1 MVKRSYLEQ
10 PLDILQHYW
19 GYPGFRP
26 LQEDIIQSV
35 LAGKDTLA
43 LMPTGGGKSICFQ
56 VPTLAREG
64 MCLVVTPL
72 IALMKDQVEQ
82 LKKRGI
88 SAEAVYS
95 GMHYKAIDRLL
106 DNACH
111 GHYKFL
117 YISPE
122 RLFTELFAA
131 RLPKMPVRLLAVDEA
146 HCISQWGYDFRPAYL
161 QIGEIREVL
170 PDVPVLALTATA
182 TPMVVE
188 DIQEKLLFRQNNVF
202 QKSFE
207 RQNLSYVVL
216 EEFNKH
222 SRIQE
227 LLRKIPGS
235 GIIYVRN
242 RRKTREIAQS
252 LRYHNISADFYHAG
266 LDVEERSE
274 KQDRWIKNDIRVMVA
289 TNAFGMGIDKADVRL
304 VVHWELPDGLEAYY
318 QEAGRAGRDGKRSFA
333 VLLYNESD
341 RKRMEE
347 QFDRSYPS
355 LKEVQRVYRAI
366 GSYLQL
372 AVGGGRGHSYDFDL
386 VNFSQNFKM
395 KPIEV
400 LNALKVLEQAG
411 WISLSEAIYH
421 PSTLKIL
428 ANREALYDYG
438 IRNPKMDTIIKTILR
453 SYQGAASQEVYLKE
467 HQLARF
473 LKIPQPHLQNYL
485 SKMAQANIIQYQP
498 QKDQPQLTFLKSRV
512 PVEDITIDMKLL
524 RFRKKEARKRLDKA
538 FQYAEIPICR
548 SQQLLK
554 YFGQRNAPKCGHCD
568 VCRGKASHVIS
579 EHDFKELQHDILSL
593 LADDPLGI
601 QEILLQ
607 FPAEHRVRVLTVTQF
622 LIDEEKIKSEDGK
635 LFI

>member
-1 MVKRSYLEQ
+1 MEQ

-19 GYPGFRP
+19 GYTSFRP
-26 LQEDIIQSV
+26 LQENIIRSV
-35 LAGKDTLA
+35 LEGKDTLA

-56 VPTLAREG
+56 VPTLCQEG
-64 MCLVVTPL
+64 MCLVITPL

-82 LKKRGI
+82 LKNRGI
-88 SAEAVYS
+88 SAEAIYS

-122 RLFTELFAA
+122 RLFTQLFAA
-131 RLPKMPVRLLAVDEA
+131 RLPQMPIRLLAVDEA

-161 QIGEIREVL
+161 QIGEIRELL
-170 PDVPVLALTATA
+170 PDIPVLALTATA
-182 TPMVVE
+182 TPKVVE
-188 DIQEKLLFRQNNVF
+188 DIQEKLLFSEKNVF
-202 QKSFE
+202 RKSFE
-207 RQNLSYVVL
+207 RKNLSYAVL
-216 EEFNKH
+216 DEHNKY
-222 SRIQE
+222 SRILE
-227 LLRKIPGS
+227 LLRKIQGS

-242 RRKTREIAQS
+242 RRKTKEIAES
-252 LRYHNISADFYHAG
+252 LRFHHITADFYHAG
-266 LDVEERSE
+266 LHVEERSE
-274 KQDRWIKNDIRVMVA
+274 KQNKWINNEIRIMVS
-289 TNAFGMGIDKADVRL
+289 TNAFGMGIDKPDVRL
-304 VVHWELPDGLEAYY
+304 VIHWELPDGLEAYF
-318 QEAGRAGRDGKRSFA
+318 QEAGRAGRDEQRSFA
-333 VLLYNESD
+333 VLLYNSSD
-341 RKRMEE
+341 RQRMEE
-347 QFDRSYPS
+347 QFEQSFPS
-355 LKEVQRVYRAI
+355 LKDIQRVYRAI

-372 AVGGGRGHSYDFDL
+372 AVGGGKGHSYDFDL

-395 KPIEV
+395 KPVEV
-400 LNALKVLEQAG
+400 LNSLKLLEQSG

-473 LKIPQPHLQNYL
+473 LKIPQPHLQQAL
-485 SKMAQANIIQYQP
+485 SKMAQAGVIQYQP
-498 QKDQPQLTFLKSRV
+498 QKDQPQLTFLKDRV
-512 PVEDITIDMKLL
+512 PAEDLTIELKLL
-524 RFRKKEARKRLDKA
+524 RFRKKEARHRLDKA

-554 YFGQRNAPKCGHCD
+554 YFGQQNPPKCGHCD

-579 EHDFKELQHDILSL
+579 EHDFKEFQHEILSL
-593 LADDPLGI
+593 LEDDTLSI
-601 QEILLQ
+601 QQLVQQ
-607 FPAEHRVRVLTVTQF
+607 FPAEFRERVLTVTQF
-622 LIDEEKIKSEDGK
+622 LIDEEKVKSEDGK